1 MKKISLV
8 SLFIS
13 FFKINLITFGG
24 GYAIVPIIKKTF
36 VDEDK
41 QLSEDK
47 MYSLIAL
54 AQSTP
59 GALAINTSM
68 FVGYEIHGIIGT
80 LVALVGAFLP
90 PLLVIS
96 VISMFYQ
103 AFQTN
108 PMIQAILIGMRGAV
122 SAIMI
127 VAAYNMTKTLLS
139 QNKVFSILMMCIAIL
154 TSLYTNLSIGY
165 LMLMSGLIGF
175 IYFGYL
181 NGEKR

>member
-36 VDEDK
+36 VDEK
-41 QLSEDK
+41 QQLTEEK
-47 MYSLIAL
+47 MYNLIAL

-68 FVGYEIHGIIGT
+68 FVGYEIHGVIGT

-96 VISMFYQ
+96 IISMFYQ
-103 AFQTN
+103 IFQSD
-108 PMIQAILIGMRGAV
+108 PLIQAILLGMRGAV

-127 VAAYNMTKTLLS
+127 VAAYTMTQSLLS
-139 QNKVFSILMMCIAIL
+139 MNKGFSILMMTLAIL
-154 TSLYTNLSIGY
+154 LSLYTNLSVGY
-165 LMLMSGLIGF
+165 LMLMSGFIGF
-175 IYFGYL
+175 IYFGYFY
-181 NGEKR
+181 GDKK

>member
-1 MKKISLV
+1 MSLFN
-8 SLFIS
+8 LFIS

-24 GYAIVPIIKKTF
+24 GYAIVPIIKKVF
-36 VDEDK
+36 VDEK
-41 QLSEDK
+41 QQLTEDK
-47 MYSLIAL
+47 MYNLIAL

-68 FVGYEIHGIIGT
+68 FVGYEIYGIKGT

-96 VISMFYQ
+96 IVSVFYQ
-103 AFQTN
+103 VFQSD
-108 PMIQAILIGMRGAV
+108 PLIQSILLGMRGAV

-127 VAAYNMTKTLLS
+127 YAAYTMTQSLFT
-139 QNKVFSILMMCIAIL
+139 QNKIFSLSVMGLAFL
-154 TSLYTNLSIGY
+154 LSLYTNISVGY
-165 LMLMSGLIGF
+165 LMVTSGMIGF

-181 NGEKR
+181 KDIFK